1 MGGSSRRLHFF
12 PSLGCGLPCWEL
24 LCRWPPPGFFPLPI
38 TAVLKGTADTG
49 NAWGL
54 LPTLCFA
61 FFLAGL
67 SIGWTFSFESA
78 SAASWAGREDLDSA
92 GCTMVLLCGGEE
104 HENEPEVQL
113 PSVDQ
118 DTTHPSPTHAAIH
131 NGREQKDQNSTNCVV
146 TIKEDNPNEK
156 AKVTSLVIVL
166 NSSHHYLPQL
176 FKWCYHLQIWAKSH

>member
-1 MGGSSRRLHFF
+1 MSSCCYTLKKLVIDFCPLMGGSSRRLHFF
-12 PSLGCGLPCWEL
+12 PSLSCGLPCWEL

-49 NAWGL
+49 DAWGL

-92 GCTMVLLCGGEE
+92 GCTMVLLCGGED
-104 HENEPEVQL
+104 HANEPEVQL
-113 PSVDQ
+113 PSVNQ
-118 DTTHPSPTHAAIH
+118 DPPPPPQPMQPYTVDANRKIRTAPTA
-131 NGREQKDQNSTNCVV
+131 
-146 TIKEDNPNEK
+146 
-156 AKVTSLVIVL
+156 
-166 NSSHHYLPQL
+166 
-176 FKWCYHLQIWAKSH
+176 